1 MNFSYPHK
9 SYGLILAGG
18 GAKGAYQMGA
28 WQAMREMHI
37 SFNAIAGVSI
47 GAINGALIASD
58 DFKNALHLWN
68 NVTID
73 KGVKIEGELKDPE
86 NLFSFKNYTA
96 LLKEFLKNGGIDAS
110 PTRDYL
116 SQYIDEKKV
125 RESETPL
132 GIVTYQLSGMRPLE
146 LFTEDIPEGELI
158 DYLLASAKFPGVSN
172 IGPEGEWFLDG
183 GAYDNAPISMLRK
196 RGINRLVVVDISS
209 IKGVAHQHD
218 FSCAEV
224 VYIRPYDIEDLGAA
238 FDFDDEMI
246 EKRIKL
252 GYFDTKKSFGKL
264 SGNIFYFRNPVFSS
278 LIKHYGCDTVLSLEE
293 LGYKL
298 GLDRLKIYSEKEFL
312 NSLKALYLD
321 KGEMLRKEENE
332 EKGLFDKV
340 KKEIKSQLG
349 RKKVLGDFDN
359 AIAVLD
365 NIII

>member
-1 MNFSYPHK
+1 MGFINPVK
-9 SYGLILAGG
+9 EYGLILAGG

-37 SFNAIAGVSI
+37 SFSAIAGVSI

-86 NLFSFKNYTA
+86 NLFSFKNYAA

-116 SQYIDEKKV
+116 SEYISEEKV
-125 RESETPL
+125 RASEIPFGL
-132 GIVTYQLSGMRPLE
+132 VTYQLSALRPLE
-146 LFTEDIPEGELI
+146 LFIDDIPEGELI
-158 DYLLASAKFPGVSN
+158 DYILASAKFPGVSN

-196 RGINRLVVVDISS
+196 RGINKLVVVDISS
-209 IKGVAHQHD
+209 IKGMAHQND
-218 FSCAEV
+218 FSCAQV
-224 VYIRPYDIEDLGAA
+224 VYIRPYNIDDLGAS

-246 EKRIKL
+246 EKRIKM

-264 SGNIFYFRNPVFSS
+264 SGNIFYFKNPVFSN
-278 LIKHYGCDTVLSLEE
+278 LVKHYGCDTVLELEE
-293 LGYKL
+293 LGYRI
-298 GLDRLKIYSEKEFL
+298 GLDRLKIYSEKDFL
-312 NSLKALYLD
+312 HSLKTLYL
-321 KGEMLRKEENE
+321 EKEEQIRRDENE
-332 EKGLFDKV
+332 DRGIIDRLKRNLKQMSHFKGDEGFERAV
-340 KKEIKSQLG
+340 
-349 RKKVLGDFDN
+349 
-359 AIAVLD
+359 AVLD